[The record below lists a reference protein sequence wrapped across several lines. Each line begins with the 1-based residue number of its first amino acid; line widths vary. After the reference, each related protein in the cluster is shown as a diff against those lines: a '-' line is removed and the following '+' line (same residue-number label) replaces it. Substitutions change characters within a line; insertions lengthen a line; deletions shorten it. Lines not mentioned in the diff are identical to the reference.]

1 MGKIVWLASYPK
13 SGNTWM
19 RAFLHNLMRDPPEGY
34 DINRMGEFSLSDS
47 TAFWYRAALKDKDP
61 ETWTREDVAGARNL
75 AQQIMTQATPDNVFV
90 KTHNALV
97 NYLGK
102 PLICPEWT
110 AGAIYIV
117 RNPLDVVISLADHYG
132 QTIDET
138 IKNMA
143 DPGNITIANKD
154 IVYEVHSSW
163 SLHVQSWTTQPGP
176 WVHVVRYEDMLR
188 DPRKAF
194 GKVAGFLGLKPP
206 PARID
211 RAIKR
216 SSFETLRK
224 QESEK
229 GFRETSPKATRFFRV
244 GKAGQWRDSLTE
256 PQIEA
261 IVAVHKEQMQRFGY
275 WPL

>member
-47 TAFWYRAALKDKDP
+47 TAFWYQHALAGKSQDA
-61 ETWTREDVAGARNL
+61 WTREDVAGARDS
-75 AQQIMTQATPDNVFV
+75 AQRIMTQATPDNVFV

-97 NYLGK
+97 SYLGK

-110 AGAIYIV
+110 AGAVYIV

-132 QTIDET
+132 QTIDQT

-143 DPGNITIANKD
+143 DPGNVTIPNRD
-154 IVYEVHSSW
+154 IVYEVHSTW

-176 WVHVVRYEDMLR
+176 WVHVVRYEDLLSA
-188 DPRKAF
+188 PRETFA
-194 GKVAGFLGLKPP
+194 KVAGYLGLKPSA
-206 PARID
+206 ARLD
-211 RAIKR
+211 RAIQR
-216 SSFETLRK
+216 SSFENLRK
-224 QESEK
+224 QENEK
-229 GFRETSPKATRFFRV
+229 GFRETSPKATKFFRV
-244 GKAGQWRDSLTE
+244 GKAGQWRQALGDA
-256 PQIEA
+256 QVEA
-261 IVAVHKEQMQRFGY
+261 VIAGHKEQMQRFGY

>member
-1 MGKIVWLASYPK
+1 MGKIIWLASYPK

-47 TAFWYRAALKDKDP
+47 TAFWYQHTLAGRDP
-61 ETWTREDVAGARNL
+61 DSWTREEVAGARDA
-75 AQQIMTQATPDNVFV
+75 AQRIMTQATPDNVFV

-97 NYLGK
+97 SYLGK

-143 DPGNITIANKD
+143 DPGNVTIPNKN
-154 IVYEVHSSW
+154 IVYEVHSTW
-163 SLHVQSWTTQPGP
+163 SLHVESWTTQPGP
-176 WVHVVRYEDMLR
+176 WVHVVRYEDMLS

-194 GKVAGFLGLKPP
+194 MKVAGFLGLKPP
-206 PARID
+206 RARLD
-211 RAIKR
+211 RAMQR
-216 SSFETLRK
+216 SSFENLRQ
-224 QESEK
+224 QENEK
-229 GFRETSPKATRFFRV
+229 GFRETSPKGTKFFRV
-244 GKAGQWRDSLTE
+244 GKAGQWRDVLSGAQVET
-256 PQIEA
+256 
-261 IVAVHKEQMQRFGY
+261 IVAGHKAQMERFGY